1 MSSAGLLASHSTL
14 AVIIV
19 NTHLFGRHWLTCSL
33 CIHPVHCYRWVQN
46 FFGVP
51 SQHRDVRKWQ
61 ARRRTIHTRR
71 NFVSNNFGYFR
82 RGLGEDVCVC
92 VCVCVCS
99 CYSHPIIWL
108 CPLPPPEP
116 AYKRGSTEPPRAVAR
131 QASEM
136 SVSSTTA
143 NMADPGAIKPHV
155 WQLAYHAVNTFA
167 QPVSGLACQHL
178 PYPL

>member
-92 VCVCVCS
+92 VCVCACVRVCVCVS
-99 CYSHPIIWL
+99 VVATPIPSSGSVLCLHLNQPTRGGVRSPLGLWL
-108 CPLPPPEP
+108 G
-116 AYKRGSTEPPRAVAR
+116 R
-131 QASEM
+131 
-136 SVSSTTA
+136 
-143 NMADPGAIKPHV
+143 
-155 WQLAYHAVNTFA
+155 
-167 QPVSGLACQHL
+167 PVR
-178 PYPL
+178 